1 MSNSSK
7 QDIPPFNSPF
17 RGLGVMVSLVDSGKR
32 FNRDWIFR
40 NVTYTFET
48 GRSYAITGPN
58 GSGKS
63 TLLQA
68 IAGSMNLSEGSL
80 EYRGKNQEPRIK
92 NQGTSIHHPVS
103 SIQYPV
109 SSTQHPASSIQYPA
123 SGIIDPEKIYQHLSI
138 AAPYLELIE
147 EMTAK
152 EFLHFHHQFKPL
164 LSSVSIDEIISIIGL
179 ENAADKQIR
188 YFSSGMKQRIKLA
201 QAIFSDVPVLLLDE
215 PCTNLDSSGYQL
227 YHDLITNYCAH
238 KLILVSSNDAQ
249 EMDFCTEKLN
259 ILDYK

>member
-1 MSNSSK
+1 MNSTTQIQTS
-7 QDIPPFNSPF
+7 QTGSPA
-17 RGLGVMVSLVDSGKR
+17 RRWGTVSGAIELTDSGKR

-40 NVTYTFET
+40 HVNYRFET

-68 IAGSMNLSEGSL
+68 IAGSLHLSEGQLTYHGVTENEPPVEQDQMYRYISL
-80 EYRGKNQEPRIK
+80 
-92 NQGTSIHHPVS
+92 
-103 SIQYPV
+103 
-109 SSTQHPASSIQYPA
+109 
-123 SGIIDPEKIYQHLSI
+123 

-147 EMTAK
+147 EMTAR
-152 EFLHFHHQFKPL
+152 EFLTFHGNFKPL
-164 LSSVSIDEIISIIGL
+164 DPSVNIEGILDTIGL
-179 ENAADKQIR
+179 SKAMDKQIR

-215 PCTNLDSSGYQL
+215 PCTNLDKPGYDL
-227 YHDLITNYCAH
+227 YHSLIHTH
-238 KLILVSSNDAQ
+238 GTGKLIIVSSNDAN
-249 EMDFCTEKLN
+249 EMDFCTERIS